1 MRDAIAAYVDRP
13 IKYRHLRQQMP
24 EKLKPIITMENPI
37 IQTDLAQVLNKL
49 DSKIDKLDEKI
60 DKLATG
66 QVEIKGDIKALDE
79 RLSGQIKALDE
90 RLSGDIKALDTKT
103 EQLNIRVA
111 NVEFS
116 TRAIVIGVVVTVLGG
131 AAMFVYMFSKL

>member
-1 MRDAIAAYVDRP
+1 
-13 IKYRHLRQQMP
+13 
-24 EKLKPIITMENPI
+24 MENPI

-60 DKLATG
+60 DRLAIG
-66 QVEIKGDIKALDE
+66 QAEIKGDIKALDQRLSGDIKALDE
-79 RLSGQIKALDE
+79 RLSGQIKSLDE
-90 RLSGDIKALDTKT
+90 RLSGQINSSDERLSGQINSLDTKS
-103 EQLNIRVA
+103 EQLNTRIG
-111 NVEFS
+111 NVEFA

>member
-1 MRDAIAAYVDRP
+1 
-13 IKYRHLRQQMP
+13 
-24 EKLKPIITMENPI
+24 MENPI

-79 RLSGQIKALDE
+79 RLCC
-90 RLSGDIKALDTKT
+90 
-103 EQLNIRVA
+103 
-111 NVEFS
+111 NVCLY
-116 TRAIVIGVVVTVLGG
+116 VLQTVELEINK
-131 AAMFVYMFSKL
+131 MQVKCISSLTNN